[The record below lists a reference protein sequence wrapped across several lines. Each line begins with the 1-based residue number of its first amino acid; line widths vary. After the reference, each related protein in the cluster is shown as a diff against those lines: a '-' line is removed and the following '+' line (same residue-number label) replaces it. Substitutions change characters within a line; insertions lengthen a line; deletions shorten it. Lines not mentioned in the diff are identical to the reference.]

1 MQLTRAE
8 AEAKL
13 EEKYLGAIV
22 SIDLPRLFNNARLH
36 STPTYNV
43 SGKIMKLAVEDHTG
57 ELIVGFDINHV
68 RHKCDINYFIEN
80 ITVHGNTHRA
90 DGGRPGVPEG
100 D

>member
-13 EEKYLGAIV
+13 EEKYLGAVVQITV
-22 SIDLPRLFNNARLH
+22 PYPA
-36 STPTYNV
+36 PTRGFKIV

>member
-22 SIDLPRLFNNARLH
+22 SISVPY
-36 STPTYNV
+36 TPKDWTPGTGHV
-43 SGKIMKLAVEDHTG
+43 RFTSGKIMKLAVEDHTG